1 MIGIGT
7 LINTISVIIGGL
19 IGFLFGKLIKEKVQD
34 ALTKVCGISVIFIGT
49 AGALAGMFTVNDGV
63 ITAGKSMM
71 LTICLALG
79 TFLGE
84 IIGIEDLFE
93 KFGIWL
99 KKKTHSES
107 DGKFVDA
114 FVTTSLT
121 VCIGAMA
128 IVGSIEDGIKGDFS
142 VLAVKS
148 ILDFIIVMIMTS
160 SMGKGS
166 VFSAIPIFVIE
177 GGMTLLAVLIKP
189 LMTDLAL
196 QYISIVGAVMIF
208 CVGVNLVFDKKVRV
222 ANMLPALLLAA
233 AASYLPF
240 DF

>member
-19 IGFLFGKLIKEKVQD
+19 LGYFFGKLFKDKTQD

-49 AGALAGMFTVNDGV
+49 AGALAGMFTVNEGV
-63 ITAGKSMM
+63 ISTGKSMM
-71 LTICLALG
+71 LTVCLALG

-84 IIGIEDLFE
+84 IIGIEELFE
-93 KFGIWL
+93 RFGAWL
-99 KKKTHSES
+99 KKKTHNEN
-107 DGKFVDA
+107 DGNFVDA

-128 IVGSIEDGIKGDFS
+128 VVGSIEDGISGDFS

-148 ILDFIIVMIMTS
+148 ILDFIMVMIMTS

-166 VFSAIPIFVIE
+166 IFSAIPIFVIE
-177 GGMTLLAVLIKP
+177 GSITLLALLIKP
-189 LMTDLAL
+189 LMTEAALAYL
-196 QYISIVGAVMIF
+196 SMVGSVMIF
-208 CVGVNLVFDKKVRV
+208 CVGINLVFGKKIRV
-222 ANMLPALLLAA
+222 ANIAA
-233 AASYLPF
+233 GPYFGGCGLVFAV
-240 DF
+240 